1 MGCNIFNNQKDID
14 KFAKEWDEVTDSLK
28 QKGLS
33 IKVEVEVP
41 TTEEI
46 IGEKIESLTNL
57 INSQRDNCKDTYNI
71 GIYNG
76 LVLARSVLTG
86 ETPKYYEMEENK

>member
-1 MGCNIFNNQKDID
+1 MANNIFQNQKDID
-14 KFAKEWDEVTDSLK
+14 EFTKEWDEVTNSLK
-28 QKGLS
+28 QKGLKV
-33 IKVEVEVP
+33 KVEVEVP

-46 IGEKIESLTNL
+46 IGEKVESLTNL
-57 INSQRDNCKDTYNI
+57 INAQRDNCKDTYNI

-86 ETPKYYEMEENK
+86 EIPKYYEMEENK

>member
-14 KFAKEWDEVTDSLK
+14 KFTKEWDEVTDSLK

-33 IKVEVEVP
+33 VKVEIEVP

-46 IGEKIESLTNL
+46 IGEKIESLTSL
-57 INSQRDNCKDTYNI
+57 IDEQKSNCKDTYNI